1 MKHVLILE
9 NNCAEQEALE
19 KIVRELNADVVIH
32 KADTVAA
39 AYQIA
44 VEHVVSLFLVDI
56 VIDSS
61 IRSDVSGLKFV
72 ESIRKLDRY
81 AFAPVIFITALTDP
95 RLYAY
100 STLHCYGYFEKPA
113 LVKELTQ
120 SIRQA
125 LKYQPPKVEEGTLY
139 FRKDGV
145 IYAAEKEKIV
155 YIKSHGGSISIKTEY
170 DEFTVFYRS
179 CKDILSELDSDLFIR
194 INRGIIVNSKY
205 IANADLVNR
214 VLHLVN
220 GYGDL
225 EISVRMRKNI
235 LEKLKSES

>member
-19 KIVRELNADVVIH
+19 KIVRELNADAVIH

-44 VEHVVSLFLVDI
+44 VEHMVSLFLVDI

-61 IRSDVSGLKFV
+61 IRNDVSGLKFV

-81 AFAPVIFITALTDP
+81 TFVPVIFITALTDP
-95 RLYAY
+95 GQYAY
-100 STLHCYGYFEKPA
+100 KMLHCYGYFEKPA
-113 LVKELTQ
+113 PVKELKQ
-120 SIRQA
+120 LLKQA
-125 LKYQPPKVEEGTLY
+125 LKYHYPGKEEGTIY

-155 YIKSHGGSISIKTEY
+155 YMESHGGSITIKTVY
-170 DEFTVFYRS
+170 DEFTVYYRS
-179 CKDILSELDSDLFIR
+179 CKDILEELDSDLFIR
-194 INRGIIVNSKY
+194 INRGILVNCKY
-205 IANADLVNR
+205 IANADMVNR
-214 VLHLVN
+214 ILHLVD

-225 EISVRMRKNI
+225 EISVRMKKNI